1 MGVFGKNKNNYDKNI
16 VNDRKELSEEERAE
30 LRKKTIEKYIAI
42 SDAMNEAERQ
52 ERLKNAKSE
61 NQKVDPYAQEIQRL
75 AKQQGN
81 NVVQR
86 QSITL
91 EELQNKNRS
100 KGSEV
105 QTPQQPP
112 QSQHPNPVQPYFA
125 QTEEQKRQ
133 EIIRQAQLA
142 ETPVNTV
149 TTKKTRAESRAGSI
163 IGLAINIGRRE
174 YQQDAI
180 AVSDPGATQFT
191 PDKMFMA
198 VLCDGMGGMNG
209 GEKASALCIKEM
221 LESFKNTSN
230 DINVPAFFR
239 NSIIQIDNDVAGIE
253 DEYGNPL
260 GAGSTLISVI
270 IRGNELYWASVGD
283 SHIYILRGDQLYLV
297 NKEHNYLADLLVQ
310 VERGNITIED
320 AYNDPH
326 KEALTSFMGIGCIEL
341 IDLNSAMLQ
350 KGDCIILTSDGLY
363 RSLSKDEICNTVKAN
378 INDMQRAATALVDF
392 AVGKGNPHQDNT
404 SVIALRVQ

>member
-1 MGVFGKNKNNYDKNI
+1 MLFWEFSVKTRIITIKTSSMTE
-16 VNDRKELSEEERAE
+16 KELSEEERAE

-61 NQKVDPYAQEIQRL
+61 NKKVDLYAQEIQRL

-105 QTPQQPP
+105 QTSQQPP
-112 QSQHPNPVQPYFA
+112 QSLHPNPAQPYFA

-133 EIIRQAQLA
+133 KIISQAQLA

-209 GEKASALCIKEM
+209 GEKASALCIKEL

-270 IRGNELYWASVGD
+270 IRG
-283 SHIYILRGDQLYLV
+283 
-297 NKEHNYLADLLVQ
+297 
-310 VERGNITIED
+310 
-320 AYNDPH
+320 
-326 KEALTSFMGIGCIEL
+326 TSCSGLPSGTVTFIFSEEISFTSSTRS
-341 IDLNSAMLQ
+341 I
-350 KGDCIILTSDGLY
+350 IILPIRLF
-363 RSLSKDEICNTVKAN
+363 RLKEEISL
-378 INDMQRAATALVDF
+378 
-392 AVGKGNPHQDNT
+392 
-404 SVIALRVQ
+404 